1 MDHLG
6 IGAAAGHADR
16 QPSHDEPG
24 IIDRPW
30 RADREAMGSPRPSA
44 YLHGY
49 RPGTGGVVAVVAV
62 FGLEHCP
69 FAPVAQRPA
78 DGSQWRKSWSV
89 ARPQDRS
96 TASERDMVDRP
107 YHDWDVVTGVTVVV
121 WVDVFVVSEPLA

>member
-1 MDHLG
+1 MLTG
-6 IGAAAGHADR
+6 SPPTTSPASSTG
-16 QPSHDEPG
+16 PG
-24 IIDRPW
+24 VRH
-30 RADREAMGSPRPSA
+30 REAMGSPRPSA
-44 YLHGY
+44 YLHGH